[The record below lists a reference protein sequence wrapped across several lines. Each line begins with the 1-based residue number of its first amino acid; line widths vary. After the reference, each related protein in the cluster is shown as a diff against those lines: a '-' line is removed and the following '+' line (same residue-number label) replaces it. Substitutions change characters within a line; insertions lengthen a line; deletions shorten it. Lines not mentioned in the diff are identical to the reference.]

1 MKRNL
6 QTLLKAFTVA
16 AILTILFSMIPF
28 QAKCNSVSKEVFR
41 LHILANSDSKEDQSL
56 KLKVRNA
63 VLNYTENLYNKAKS
77 FENAEKLTSENLQSI
92 ANIAQKTVF
101 DNGYNYRVQA
111 EIRNMYFNTRYYD
124 NVTMP
129 SGNYE
134 ALRIT
139 IGKGQGHNWWCVMY
153 PSLCIGTSTNYEA
166 LQENTTDEEYEIMTK
181 GNYEYRF
188 KIVEIFEKICS
199 FFS

>member
-16 AILTILFSMIPF
+16 TILTILFSMIPF
-28 QAKCNSVSKEVFR
+28 QAKCNDVSKEVFR

-63 VLNYTENLYNKAKS
+63 VLNYTENLYSKAEGL
-77 FENAEKLTSENLQSI
+77 ENAEKLTSENLQSI
-92 ANIAQKTVF
+92 ANIARKTVV
-101 DNGYNYRVQA
+101 DNGYNYSVQA

-124 NVTMP
+124 KVTMP
-129 SGNYE
+129 SGNYD

-153 PSLCIGTSTNYEA
+153 PSLCVGASTNYEA

-181 GNYEYRF
+181 GDYEYRF
-188 KIVEIFEKICS
+188 KVVEIFEKICS

>member
-16 AILTILFSMIPF
+16 TILTILFSMIPF
-28 QAKCNSVSKEVFR
+28 QAKCNDVSKEVFR

-63 VLNYTENLYNKAKS
+63 VLNYTENLYSKAES
-77 FENAEKLTSENLQSI
+77 LENAEKLTSENLQSI
-92 ANIAQKTVF
+92 ANIARKTVV

-124 NVTMP
+124 KVTMP
-129 SGNYE
+129 SGNYD

-153 PSLCIGTSTNYEA
+153 PSLCVGASTNYEA

-188 KIVEIFEKICS
+188 KVVEIFEKICS